1 MPFCFQIEMNPYL
14 VYLSEVTEHIKTHY
28 PQHLSEFSD
37 FVNDEKQKYDVKT
50 SDVKTSEKKFMKK
63 IKLNLPKQ
71 VVVPQQVVEVP
82 QQVTEVPQQ
91 VTEVPKQVVDVP
103 PQVTKVPKQEVPPQV
118 AEVPPQ
124 VAEVPKQEVPK
135 MSLKLKPKPVPPLTK
150 SLKLEPPNNPAIM
163 IVKEALKD
171 LVF

>member
-82 QQVTEVPQQ
+82 QQVTEVP
-91 VTEVPKQVVDVP
+91 KQVVDVP
-103 PQVTKVPKQEVPPQV
+103 PQVTKVPKQ
-118 AEVPPQ
+118 EVPPQ